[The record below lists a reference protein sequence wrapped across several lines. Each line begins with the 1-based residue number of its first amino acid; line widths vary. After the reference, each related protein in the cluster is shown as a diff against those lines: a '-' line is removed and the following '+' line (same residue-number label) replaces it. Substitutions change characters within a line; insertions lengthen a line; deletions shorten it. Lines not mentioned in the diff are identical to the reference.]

1 MRQTVLRKHK
11 QTKACTNS
19 LGHIEL
25 SVANE
30 LQQYYVSQL
39 GLGLL
44 VFYMGLNISLSV
56 TRFNSSTPGP
66 TKELIVKKL

>member
-1 MRQTVLRKHK
+1 MRQTVLKKHK

-30 LQQYYVSQL
+30 LQQYYVGPKSTWA
-39 GLGLL
+39 
-44 VFYMGLNISLSV
+44 
-56 TRFNSSTPGP
+56 TRVLYGP
-66 TKELIVKKL
+66 KYIPQCDPI